1 MTDPRPTPQY
11 GEYAT
16 PAEVAAAR
24 GMTESELAAE
34 SAPPAPPH
42 AVAPPSRSL
51 SSGPP
56 VQPSGRGAQ
65 SRPPRHLLT
74 MVLLAYGVW
83 NTVTSIPT
91 FLDLGGSLSESF
103 STLGYGDIRFGT
115 AAHVVGIVVILFS
128 ILLLIGAIALSLRR
142 IRAGRSSLV
151 VPLIAAGVWV
161 LGLIVGMGVVV
172 ANTPGLAVMLQNHS

>member
-1 MTDPRPTPQY
+1 
-11 GEYAT
+11 
-16 PAEVAAAR
+16 
-24 GMTESELAAE
+24 
-34 SAPPAPPH
+34 
-42 AVAPPSRSL
+42 
-51 SSGPP
+51 
-56 VQPSGRGAQ
+56 
-65 SRPPRHLLT
+65 